1 MSPTPDPRQNPAVD
15 AVKRIVDNFRRSVI
29 GAEVVSLIDARHV
42 IQRLDT
48 GASHW
53 RALQHNFTRRID
65 SLIKSLRDVC
75 SERGC

>member
-1 MSPTPDPRQNPAVD
+1 MKPTPDPRQNAAVN

-48 GASHW
+48 GATHW
-53 RALQHNFTRRID
+53 RALQQTITRRID
-65 SLIKSLRDVC
+65 SLISSLRDVC